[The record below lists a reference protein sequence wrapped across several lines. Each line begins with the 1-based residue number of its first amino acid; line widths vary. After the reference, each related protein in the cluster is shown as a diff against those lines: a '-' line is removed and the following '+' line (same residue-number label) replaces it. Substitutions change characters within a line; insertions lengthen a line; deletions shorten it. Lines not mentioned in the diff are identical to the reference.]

1 MMIMKV
7 CNKCGLSKSLSEFY
21 KDSQKKD
28 GHSYSCKKCSY
39 DYKNVEVN
47 RKKKRECLELEY
59 IGKKFGFWTVNSVFD
74 KGQPHIFYNCKCVC
88 GTERVIRKT
97 VLRNNQ
103 TKSCGCNGNFFVG
116 KRFGMMTVISDVF
129 RKKDGRI
136 YVKALCDCG
145 TEKIV
150 LKQSLESTLTTS
162 CGCYNKF
169 ILRSMTGEKHHNYK
183 PELTEEERIA
193 NNSRGS
199 NPRYQSFRRSVLK
212 RDGNKCVI
220 CDFHREKDMRVH
232 HVYSWNTHTELR
244 YEIGNAVTLCPRCH
258 DIQYEGSFHNIY
270 KNGNN
275 TKQQFEEFR
284 NNRKVNNN

>member
-1 MMIMKV
+1 MKV

-39 DYKNVEVN
+39 DYKNVEMN
-47 RKKKRECLELEY
+47 RKKKRERLELEY
-59 IGKKFGFWTVNSVFD
+59 VGKKFGFWTVSSVFD
-74 KGQPHIFYNCKCVC
+74 KGQSHIFYNCKCVC

-97 VLRNNQ
+97 ILRNNQ
-103 TKSCGCNGNFFVG
+103 TKSCGCNGRFFIG

-145 TEKIV
+145 TKKV
-150 LKQSLESTLTTS
+150 VMKQSLESTLTTS

-169 ILRSMTGEKHHNYK
+169 ILRSRSGEKHHNYK

-199 NPRYQSFRRSVLK
+199 NTRYQTFRRSVLK

-232 HVYSWNTHTELR
+232 HLYSWNTHAELR

>member
-1 MMIMKV
+1 MKV
-7 CNKCGLSKSLSEFY
+7 CNKCGLSKSLREFY

-39 DYKNVEVN
+39 GYKNVEMN
-47 RKKKRECLELEY
+47 RKKKRERLELEY
-59 IGKKFGFWTVNSVFD
+59 VGKKFGFWTVSSVFD
-74 KGQPHIFYNCKCVC
+74 KGQSHIYYNCKCVC

-97 VLRNNQ
+97 ILRNNQ
-103 TKSCGCNGNFFVG
+103 TKSCGCNGRFFIG

-145 TEKIV
+145 TEKV
-150 LKQSLESTLTTS
+150 VMKQSLESTLTTS

-169 ILRSMTGEKHHNYK
+169 ILRSRTGEKNHNYK
-183 PELTEEERIA
+183 PELTEEERVA

-220 CDFHREKDMRVH
+220 CDFRREKDMRVH